1 MTIYKIRFSH
11 DYVKLHDQHH
21 ARLLAT
27 FTINIGKERLESD
40 PLLLYD
46 TLTVEGKRFRLGT
59 GQHVLL
65 LFLGDKGIP
74 FTTIRPRRNRQG
86 MDKLTY
92 YHDLIGEDFEI
103 TIKKDKE

>member
-1 MTIYKIRFSH
+1 MHKIKFSH

-21 ARLLAT
+21 ARLLAV
-27 FTINIGKERLESD
+27 FKINICKKSLESD

-46 TLTVEGKRFRLGT
+46 TLTVSGTRFHLGA

-74 FTTIRPRRNRQG
+74 FTTIRPRRNRRG